1 MRTMEQESFEPEQE
15 IITTNNIQVELARR
29 HNEEL
34 DDFIALHLD
43 DFRKT
48 VNEHPELVSQFE
60 EDPDGTLEQIDEYL
74 DH

>member
-1 MRTMEQESFEPEQE
+1 MEQESFEPEQE